1 MSFAARRD
9 SGPSIVDI
17 PLKPLQP
24 CSGTYQAYLRRLPAH
39 LDHAIRHAED
49 NGYVLGVKLVRGAYH
64 LQETKKWK
72 DEGRGK
78 FGKDPIWDE

>member
-1 MSFAARRD
+1 
-9 SGPSIVDI
+9 
-17 PLKPLQP
+17 
-24 CSGTYQAYLRRLPAH
+24 
-39 LDHAIRHAED
+39 
-49 NGYVLGVKLVRGAYH
+49 VLGVKLVRGAYH

>member
-1 MSFAARRD
+1 MIP
-9 SGPSIVDI
+9 GPSTGNSPADALSET
-17 PLKPLQP
+17 PPCPP

-39 LDHAIRHAED
+39 LDHAIRHAQD
-49 NGYVLGVKLVRGAYH
+49 NGYILGVKLVRGAYH

>member
-1 MSFAARRD
+1 MIDVRWNHGPLTID
-9 SGPSIVDI
+9 SSPRLV
-17 PLKPLQP
+17 LH
-24 CSGTYQAYLRRLPAH
+24 SGTYQAYLRRLPEH
-39 LDHAIRHAED
+39 LDHAIKHAEE
-49 NGYVLGVKLVRGAYH
+49 NNYVLGVKLVRGAYH